1 MATNSSD
8 KFLLKNFYFWVQ
20 NENIC
25 VCILSYYYFLAH
37 FFLKGKCVLLF
48 ATQTIEVYI

>member
-8 KFLLKNFYFWVQ
+8 KFVLKNFYFWGS
-20 NENIC
+20 EWKYLC
-25 VCILSYYYFLAH
+25 VPTKLPLFTSLL
-37 FFLKGKCVLLF
+37 FLKGKCVLLF